1 MYVIQ
6 NAKITNTIELNGVP
20 CVEVA
25 VEPGQAGDPSLLVYV
40 AQNANGTGLD
50 LHRVVRNHHD
60 LTLDWYN
67 DNQNVAFEDATA
79 VAFENSQ
86 LETAEQEKGQ
96 FLQSLLNYG
105 SMNHDI
111 LSKLQR

>member
-6 NAKITNTIELNGVP
+6 NAKITNKMELNGVS

-40 AQNANGTGLD
+40 SQSASGSGLD

-60 LTLDWYN
+60 LALDWYN
-67 DNQNVAFEDATA
+67 DNHNAAFQDATE

-86 LETAEQEKGQ
+86 LVTAEQEKGQ
-96 FLQSLLNYG
+96 FIQSLLNFG
-105 SMNHDI
+105 TLNQDI
-111 LSKLQR
+111 LSKFQR